1 MYLWIDLWDKRCG
14 IALELEWVVVPK
26 AIVPRV
32 ELVQR
37 IKKLLEEYSITRIIV
52 WLPYDLY
59 GKDKKQLNK
68 TNLFIEKL
76 KNIFPQ
82 VHIEWIDERFT
93 SFEADNILQEMWGR
107 NIWNKKDDLSAVLI
121 LESYIRKKK
130 KEN

>member
-121 LESYIRKKK
+121 LVSYIRKKK

>member
-59 GKDKKQLNK
+59 GKDKKKLNK